1 MKLPP
6 QGQVWQVI
14 STQIDPGEVLA
25 SVRNVPPALQG
36 YVVRQV
42 LDMAGYPYPESIA
55 NILPA
60 DAPHEGATVLEW
72 DDLCDHARE
81 SVARLKNANAEHTE
95 GT

>member
-1 MKLPP
+1 MKGSP

-25 SVRNVPPALQG
+25 SVKNVPPALQG

-55 NILPA
+55 NILPMEEP
-60 DAPHEGATVLEW
+60 DESATLLDW
-72 DDLCDHARE
+72 DDLCDHARD
-81 SVARLKNANAEHTE
+81 SVSRLKNTGANTE
-95 GT
+95 GN